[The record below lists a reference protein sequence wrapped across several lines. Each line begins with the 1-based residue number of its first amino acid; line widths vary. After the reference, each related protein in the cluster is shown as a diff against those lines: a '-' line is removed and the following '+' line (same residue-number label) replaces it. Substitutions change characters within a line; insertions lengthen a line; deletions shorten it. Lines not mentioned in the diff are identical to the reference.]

1 MKLIKRYVEL
11 IGNDKKYS
19 IAGLIFGCT
28 GSYYSVYANEH
39 MGKIM
44 LGDFS
49 KERLILLLYANVLA
63 MVACSF
69 RGACFT
75 YSGNCMN
82 IRLRKIIYNKLINQ
96 KSRFY
101 ETTPVN
107 KLLDY
112 INNDVR
118 IVSTSISL
126 NINVITRSLVHVIA
140 TLWML
145 NKISWKL
152 TILVCLLIP
161 INMGISKLYEKT
173 NKIIMKGYEELNK
186 TTGTYIH
193 ETISHISIIKTYST
207 EDITNDKHTLFS
219 NKQLNYIFKE
229 TILYGMNLLLISNI
243 PTFTTIGIILAAKYL
258 NSTEGLISFILHNQ
272 SLYDNVMAIIQY
284 NNEFIKCKEP
294 YKRIS
299 ELLDTNMHPRGYYIP
314 LDDNLDGKIEF
325 RNIKFKYEKAENNL
339 IENLNFKINA
349 GDKIAIIGNSGSGKS
364 TLVKC
369 LLDILSIN
377 SGNIYIDNI
386 DSNTYDNKWL
396 KQKIGYVAQ
405 DSILFS
411 DTIANNIAYG
421 IENPSE
427 KDIINAAKKANA
439 HEFISMLPNKYN
451 TVLEGTELSSLSGGQ
466 KQRISIARALIRN
479 PNILIFDEATSAL
492 DPECEEM
499 VQNTIKKCSNE
510 KNITVIIIAHRFSA
524 LEIADK
530 IYRFENSQLTDVTE
544 EIKNKR
550 YSLDRK

>member
-1 MKLIKRYVEL
+1 MKLVKRYIEL
-11 IGNDKKYS
+11 IESDKKYS

-49 KERLILLLYANVLA
+49 KERLLLLLYTNVLA
-63 MVACSF
+63 MVACSL

-96 KSRFY
+96 ESRFY
-101 ETTPVN
+101 EKTPVN
-107 KLLDY
+107 KLLEY

-118 IVSTSISL
+118 IVSANMSL
-126 NINVITRSLVHVIA
+126 NINVISRSFVHIIA

-152 TILVCLLIP
+152 TIIACLLIP
-161 INMGISKLYEKT
+161 INKGISHLYENV
-173 NKIIMKGYEELNK
+173 NKIIMKGYEDVNK
-186 TTGTYIH
+186 NANTYIH
-193 ETISHISIIKTYST
+193 ETISHISIIKTYAT
-207 EDITNDKHTLFS
+207 EDITNNKHTFFS
-219 NKQLNYIFKE
+219 NKQLHYIFKE
-229 TILYGMNLLLISNI
+229 TILYGLNLLVISNI

-272 SLYDNVMAIIQY
+272 SLYENVMAIIQY
-284 NNEFIKCKEP
+284 NNEFLKCKEP

-299 ELLDTNMHPRGYYIP
+299 DLLDTNIKNRGYYIP
-314 LDDNLDGKIEF
+314 INNKLEGKIEF
-325 RNIKFKYEKAENNL
+325 RDVDFKYEKAENNL
-339 IENLNFKINA
+339 IQNFNFKINP

-364 TLVKC
+364 TIVKC
-369 LLDILSIN
+369 LIDILTIN
-377 SGNIYIDNI
+377 KGNIYIDDI
-386 DSNTYDNKWL
+386 DFKTYDNKWL

-421 IENPSE
+421 IENVSE
-427 KDIINAAKKANA
+427 EDIINAAIKANA
-439 HEFISMLPNKYN
+439 QEFISKLPNKYD
-451 TVLEGTELSSLSGGQ
+451 TMLEGTELSSLSGGQ

-492 DPECEEM
+492 DPVCEEL
-499 VQNTIKKCSNE
+499 VQNTIKECSTE
-510 KNITVIIIAHRFSA
+510 KNITMIIIAHRRSA

-530 IYRFENSQLTDVTE
+530 IYRFENSIITDVTD
-544 EIKNKR
+544 EIKNKK
-550 YSLDRK
+550 Y

>member
-1 MKLIKRYVEL
+1 MKLVKRYIEL
-11 IGNDKKYS
+11 IESDKKYS

-49 KERLILLLYANVLA
+49 KERLLLLLYTNVLA
-63 MVACSF
+63 MVACSL

-96 KSRFY
+96 ESRFY
-101 ETTPVN
+101 EKTPVN
-107 KLLDY
+107 KLLEY

-118 IVSTSISL
+118 IVSANMSL
-126 NINVITRSLVHVIA
+126 NINVISRSFVHIIA

-152 TILVCLLIP
+152 TIIACLLIP
-161 INMGISKLYEKT
+161 INKGISYLYENV
-173 NKIIMKGYEELNK
+173 NKIIMKGYEDINK
-186 TTGTYIH
+186 NANTYIH
-193 ETISHISIIKTYST
+193 ETISHISIIKTYAT
-207 EDITNDKHTLFS
+207 EDITNNKHTFFS
-219 NKQLNYIFKE
+219 NKQLHYIFKE
-229 TILYGMNLLLISNI
+229 TILYGLNLLVISNI

-258 NSTEGLISFILHNQ
+258 NNTEGLISFILHNQ
-272 SLYDNVMAIIQY
+272 SLYENVMAIIQY
-284 NNEFIKCKEP
+284 NNEFLKCKEP

-299 ELLDTNMHPRGYYIP
+299 DILDTNIKNRGYYIP
-314 LDDNLDGKIEF
+314 INNKLEGKIEF
-325 RNIKFKYEKAENNL
+325 RDVDFKYEKAENNL
-339 IENLNFKINA
+339 IQNFNFKINT

-364 TLVKC
+364 TIVKC
-369 LLDILSIN
+369 LIDILTIN
-377 SGNIYIDNI
+377 KGNIYIDDI
-386 DSNTYDNKWL
+386 DFKTYDNKWL

-421 IENPSE
+421 IENVSE
-427 KDIINAAKKANA
+427 EDIINAAIKANA
-439 HEFISMLPNKYN
+439 HEFISKLPNKYD
-451 TVLEGTELSSLSGGQ
+451 TMLEGTELSSLSGGQ

-492 DPECEEM
+492 DPVCEEL
-499 VQNTIKKCSNE
+499 VQNTIKECSTE
-510 KNITVIIIAHRFSA
+510 KNITMIIIAHRRSA

-530 IYRFENSQLTDVTE
+530 IYRFEDSIITDVTD
-544 EIKNKR
+544 EIKNKK
-550 YSLDRK
+550 Y

>member
-1 MKLIKRYVEL
+1 MKLVKRYIEL
-11 IGNDKKYS
+11 IESDKKYS

-49 KERLILLLYANVLA
+49 KERLLLLLYTNVLA
-63 MVACSF
+63 MVACSL

-96 KSRFY
+96 ESRFY
-101 ETTPVN
+101 EKTPVN
-107 KLLDY
+107 KLLEY

-118 IVSTSISL
+118 IVSANMSL
-126 NINVITRSLVHVIA
+126 NINVISRSFVHIIA

-152 TILVCLLIP
+152 TIIACLLIP
-161 INMGISKLYEKT
+161 INKGISYLYENV
-173 NKIIMKGYEELNK
+173 NKIIMKGYEDVNK
-186 TTGTYIH
+186 NANTYIH
-193 ETISHISIIKTYST
+193 ETISHISIIKTYAT
-207 EDITNDKHTLFS
+207 EDITNNKHTFFS
-219 NKQLNYIFKE
+219 NKQLHYIFKE
-229 TILYGMNLLLISNI
+229 TILYGLNLLVISNI

-258 NSTEGLISFILHNQ
+258 NNTEGLISFILHNQ
-272 SLYDNVMAIIQY
+272 SLYENVMAIIQY
-284 NNEFIKCKEP
+284 NNEFLKCKEP
-294 YKRIS
+294 YKRITD
-299 ELLDTNMHPRGYYIP
+299 LLDSKINYRGYYIP
-314 LDDNLDGKIEF
+314 INNKLEGKIEF
-325 RNIKFKYEKAENNL
+325 RDVDFKYEKAENNL
-339 IENLNFKINA
+339 IQNFNFKINP

-364 TLVKC
+364 TIVKC
-369 LLDILSIN
+369 LIDILTIN
-377 SGNIYIDNI
+377 KGNIYIDDI
-386 DSNTYDNKWL
+386 DFKTYDNKWL

-421 IENPSE
+421 IENVSE
-427 KDIINAAKKANA
+427 EDIINATIKANA
-439 HEFISMLPNKYN
+439 HEFISKLPNKYD
-451 TVLEGTELSSLSGGQ
+451 TMLEGTELSSLSGGQ

-492 DPECEEM
+492 DPVCEEL
-499 VQNTIKKCSNE
+499 VQNTIKECSTE
-510 KNITVIIIAHRFSA
+510 KNITMIIIAHRRSA

-530 IYRFENSQLTDVTE
+530 IYRFEDSIITDVTD
-544 EIKNKR
+544 EIKNKK
-550 YSLDRK
+550 Y